1 MNAVGRLGRY
11 ITGPFHP
18 FGGAVDIIVVEQPD
32 GSMKSSNWFVRF
44 GKFQGVFKTKE
55 NEINIC
61 VNGVEANFHM
71 YMDHKGEA
79 FFLREVAGEEEE
91 SVLFYPSSSLDE
103 TDVKPDQNGRPLRSK
118 SCNFVVDDLKAVD
131 HINQIDVS
139 NEKIMRRSNS
149 RRIFGLVFGRRSAN
163 KINYEGEYDDGTVGR
178 KNSLERAEFA
188 ANLLEVNWSTT
199 LGSNKPKKNNASQ
212 FTSPSMLDGK
222 AQEDVQMDAKSKVT
236 SSVDGDQETK
246 SCSYNELVAGGSES
260 GLERFVE
267 ETPPDVS
274 CLSSPEK
281 NVESSTSLDSLPEI
295 KSEIMSEVSRY
306 INESINISEDEN
318 VGRVLS
324 GISDPES
331 QSVELQS
338 CSGRNFE
345 EERVFNNTVVLL
357 PECGISQKE
366 DETNQLQTHI
376 YSKSLENSIIGNDA
390 SSGQTQERLYM
401 ASGKCGDVHVCAEM
415 LNGRTELLCEVS

>member
-32 GSMKSSNWFVRF
+32 GSMKSSNWYVRF
-44 GKFQGVFKTKE
+44 GKFQGVLKTKE
-55 NEINIC
+55 NEVNIC

-79 FFLREVAGEEEE
+79 FFLREVDGVEEE
-91 SVLFYPSSSLDE
+91 SVLLYPSSSIDE
-103 TDVKPDQNGRPLRSK
+103 TAVKPDQNGRPLKSK
-118 SCNFVVDDLKAVD
+118 SCNFVVEDLKPVD
-131 HINQIDVS
+131 HISQIDVS
-139 NEKIMRRSNS
+139 SETIMRRSNS

-188 ANLLEVNWSTT
+188 ANLLEVNWSTP

-212 FTSPSMLDGK
+212 FTTPSMLDGK

-236 SSVDGDQETK
+236 LSVDGDQENK

-260 GLERFVE
+260 GLERFVV
-267 ETPPDVS
+267 ETPLDVS

-281 NVESSTSLDSLPEI
+281 NVEPSTSLGSLPKI
-295 KSEIMSEVSRY
+295 KSEVMSEVSRY
-306 INESINISEDEN
+306 INEPINISEDEN
-318 VGRVLS
+318 VGRLLS
-324 GISDPES
+324 GISDPDS

-338 CSGRNFE
+338 CSSRNFE
-345 EERVFNNTVVLL
+345 EERVFNNTVVLF

-366 DETNQLQTHI
+366 DETNQLQTQI
-376 YSKSLENSIIGNDA
+376 YYKSLESSIIGKDA
-390 SSGQTQERLYM
+390 SSGQTQERLYI

-415 LNGRTELLCEVS
+415 LNGRTELLPEVS